1 MISHAV
7 RIFFEKKK
15 FCRGSL
21 PFLAHFGSFWLIIAI
36 LNALNTLK
44 NGKNGSFFEIHHFFW
59 KQNRFLGF
67 FFFWVQFP
75 PRPFPSRIGV
85 YTENAITSS
94 IFIFTLTNTLSFN
107 QNFIL

>member
-21 PFLAHFGSFWLIIAI
+21 PFLSHFGSFWLIIAI

-44 NGKNGSFFEIHHFFW
+44 NGKNGSFFEIHHVFW
-59 KQNRFLGF
+59 KQNRFLEKKLF
-67 FFFWVQFP
+67 F
-75 PRPFPSRIGV
+75 
-85 YTENAITSS
+85 
-94 IFIFTLTNTLSFN
+94 
-107 QNFIL
+107 